1 LYRWNRT
8 TGNDQVIFSFGFL
21 QQIKG
26 WELDAGYRHLQ
37 TLSGT
42 DLLYDTNTKELST
55 SDGSNAFS
63 GLRENNDS
71 IEAGFSYTTAKRHI
85 KYSFYT
91 RTVFDGNNSDQK
103 FWIGGGIEMP
113 FQLFKRN

>member
-1 LYRWNRT
+1 MPD
-8 TGNDQVIFSFGFL
+8 TGICKRLAAPDLVYDPST
-21 QQIKG
+21 
-26 WELDAGYRHLQ
+26 Q
-37 TLSGT
+37 T
-42 DLLYDTNTKELST
+42 LST

-63 GLRENNDS
+63 ELRENNDS
-71 IEAGFSYTTAKRHI
+71 IEAGFSYTTSKRHI